1 MVNGNREAL
10 LQSGLKLFS
19 SSGYVGVSVQEIVD
33 QAGVSKPTLYHYFG
47 SKLSFYAAI
56 FDVYG
61 ESLLGLLQEKCRY
74 SGDLVHHLNTL
85 TQSLLDY
92 FLGREDFF
100 WFLENAYSA
109 PMQSEYE
116 PIVSGFWDALQAPLL
131 DFFEQAA
138 NHHGNLRGKAMQLTY
153 TYLGMV
159 RIFFTLIMRGK
170 VERTGD
176 LSYRLMH
183 QFMYGIFS

>member
-1 MVNGNREAL
+1 MANGNREAL
-10 LQSGLKLFS
+10 LQNGLKLFS
-19 SSGYVGVSVQEIVD
+19 KAGYVGVSVQEIVD
-33 QAGVSKPTLYHYFG
+33 QSGVSKPTLYHYFG

-61 ESLLGLLQEKCRY
+61 ESLLTLLQEKCRY
-74 SGDLVHHLNTL
+74 DGDLVHHLNIL

-92 FLGREDFF
+92 FLEYEDFF
-100 WFLENAYSA
+100 WFVENAVSA

-116 PIVSGFWDALQAPLL
+116 PIVSCFWDALQAPLL
-131 DFFEQAA
+131 VFFEQAA
-138 NHHGNLRGKAMQLTY
+138 NQHGNLRGKSVQLTY
-153 TYLGMV
+153 TYFGMV
-159 RIFFTLIMRGK
+159 RLFFSLILKGK
-170 VERTGD
+170 IERTND